1 MLYEDDCLEV
11 LKGMPDESID
21 MVYLDPPF
29 YTQKKQSLRDSSGR
43 RYEFSDIWKSREEY
57 LLYMKDRIIQMRRVL
72 KPSGSIFLHCDT
84 SASSYLRMVL
94 DEVFGER
101 NFRSEIIW
109 TYKRWS
115 NSHKGLLPA
124 HQTIFFYSKG
134 SGYKFI
140 TLMGDYSP
148 TTNVDQILQARER
161 DANGKA
167 VYKRDKDGNVV
178 ASSEKKGVPLSDVWE
193 IPFLNPK
200 AKERTGYPTQK
211 PVELLDRIIRI
222 STDEGDTVLDPF
234 CGSGT
239 ALVSAKLLRRHYI
252 GIDTNHDAIEIC
264 QQRLEAP
271 LKTESKLLRV
281 GADAYRTKTEHEL
294 SILSQFDCDIVQRN
308 RGIDAI
314 LKKYYNGHPVAIRI
328 ERAGETFADALRLLV
343 TAGRKK
349 QCSYMI
355 LITDEDYERSKVM
368 LPHNVIGRNTLS
380 SQFESIVS
388 EMNEDLQS
396 ASVAR

>member
-140 TLMGDYSP
+140 TLMGD
-148 TTNVDQILQARER
+148 
-161 DANGKA
+161 
-167 VYKRDKDGNVV
+167 
-178 ASSEKKGVPLSDVWE
+178 
-193 IPFLNPK
+193 
-200 AKERTGYPTQK
+200 
-211 PVELLDRIIRI
+211 
-222 STDEGDTVLDPF
+222 
-234 CGSGT
+234 
-239 ALVSAKLLRRHYI
+239 
-252 GIDTNHDAIEIC
+252 
-264 QQRLEAP
+264 
-271 LKTESKLLRV
+271 
-281 GADAYRTKTEHEL
+281 
-294 SILSQFDCDIVQRN
+294 
-308 RGIDAI
+308 
-314 LKKYYNGHPVAIRI
+314 
-328 ERAGETFADALRLLV
+328 
-343 TAGRKK
+343 
-349 QCSYMI
+349 
-355 LITDEDYERSKVM
+355 
-368 LPHNVIGRNTLS
+368 
-380 SQFESIVS
+380 
-388 EMNEDLQS
+388 
-396 ASVAR
+396 